1 MTRFCICQRQ
11 DYLSFNTRHPTLSD
25 FILKWFLF
33 HIKPLSCFSIH
44 LLYSIYFSK
53 LFVVSENA
61 KALFVWNHLGASFQ
75 MPRVM
80 KQCCSPF
87 SLYCHPR
94 PSQLIT
100 KHEKSLETSLS
111 LRGGSYGKQLVPK
124 FQAHLLE
131 GIKRVEPMISLT
143 SVERSHV
150 WFMIAWASCQGYQC
164 CFSIPSAL
172 PILFLQIISYVWK
185 IYFIVC
191 IESLGSIISRA
202 KGNLAMESANVAHFQ
217 TSSGDL

>member
-1 MTRFCICQRQ
+1 M
-11 DYLSFNTRHPTLSD
+11 SFNTRHPTLSD

-61 KALFVWNHLGASFQ
+61 KTLFVWNHLGASFQ

-87 SLYCHPR
+87 ALYCHPR

-143 SVERSHV
+143 SMERSHV
-150 WFMIAWASCQGYQC
+150 WFMIA
-164 CFSIPSAL
+164 
-172 PILFLQIISYVWK
+172 
-185 IYFIVC
+185 
-191 IESLGSIISRA
+191 
-202 KGNLAMESANVAHFQ
+202 
-217 TSSGDL
+217 